1 MQALGALR
9 SRAPK
14 SLATISPQNPAL
26 STPLLNPSLPQPPPN
41 KNTKSTTP
49 THSSLLQPL
58 SRHSSLF
65 LSPPTAKIPVPYKLH
80 KSQQKQNPPTSTHSL
95 QEDQSL
101 RHLYAQE
108 CATTRIALTKS
119 VQFTGSGNS
128 SRAKGTLSL
137 SLSLSLSLALANLN
151 HINCS
156 RLQPIARRSLL
167 LPEIQKTSRNTDA
180 TRSVDLSGFLPP
192 IQQVKSVSNS
202 QSSLLVCVSVDS
214 RESSCAAEAQPQAEL
229 CSSNSSACAVQC

>member
-26 STPLLNPSLPQPPPN
+26 STPLLNPSLPHPPPN
-41 KNTKSTTP
+41 KNTKSTIP

-65 LSPPTAKIPVPYKLH
+65 LSSPTAKIPVPYKLH

-101 RHLYAQE
+101 RHLHAQE

-119 VQFTGSGNS
+119 VQFTGSFNS
-128 SRAKGTLSL
+128 SRAKETDSL
-137 SLSLSLSLALANLN
+137 SLSLSLSRKSQS
-151 HINCS
+151 HQ
-156 RLQPIARRSLL
+156 LQSIASRSLL

-192 IQQVKSVSNS
+192 IQQVKSVWNS
-202 QSSLLVCVSVDS
+202 QSSLLVCVSLDS
-214 RESSCAAEAQPQAEL
+214 RESSCAAEAQQQAETL
-229 CSSNSSACAVQC
+229 QQQQ